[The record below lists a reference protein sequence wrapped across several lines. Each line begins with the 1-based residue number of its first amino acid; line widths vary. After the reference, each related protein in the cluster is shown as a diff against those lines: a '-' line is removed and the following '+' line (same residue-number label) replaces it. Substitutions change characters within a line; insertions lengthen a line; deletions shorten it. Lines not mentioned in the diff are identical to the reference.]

1 MDISGPAQASNG
13 FRVNGK
19 IVKDKHVSCILF
31 LIAGSSCARLEV
43 YEMFIEICAVDCI
56 LTDPAC

>member
-19 IVKDKHVSCILF
+19 IVKDKHVSYILF
-31 LIAGSSCARLEV
+31 PGSSCARL
-43 YEMFIEICAVDCI
+43 
-56 LTDPAC
+56 

>member
-19 IVKDKHVSCILF
+19 IVKDKHVSCT
-31 LIAGSSCARLEV
+31 LIAGSCARL
-43 YEMFIEICAVDCI
+43 
-56 LTDPAC
+56 